1 MVENGFLL
9 SSEAVFNL
17 IQSVYR
23 SADTFAAD
31 FAQEYPSVE
40 ALRERI
46 GDLRQRPGSLFLV
59 VREGGELLGYLFIVP
74 RMAAKLRHTADLNMG
89 MRAEARGRGLGG
101 ALCKAALS
109 RLRRDRI
116 VEIVYLMVR
125 ADNAPALR
133 LYKNHGF
140 EVLALLEQ
148 DTKIAERYYDGV
160 LMRLRVRSGGCQSL

>member
-1 MVENGFLL
+1 MVENGLLL
-9 SSEAVFNL
+9 SSETVYDL

-31 FAQEYPSVE
+31 FVQEYPSLE
-40 ALRERI
+40 ALSERI
-46 GDLRQRPGSLFLV
+46 CDLQKRPGSLFLV

-89 MRAEARGRGLGG
+89 MRAEARRRGLGG
-101 ALCKAALS
+101 ALCTAALS
-109 RLRRDRI
+109 QLRRDRI
-116 VEIVYLMVR
+116 IEIVYLMVR
-125 ADNAPALR
+125 ADNAPAIR

-140 EVLALLEQ
+140 EELALLEQ

-160 LMRLRVRSGGCQSL
+160 LMRLPVKREV

>member
-9 SSEAVFNL
+9 TSETVFDL

-31 FAQEYPSVE
+31 FAQEYPSLE

-46 GDLRQRPGSLFLV
+46 GDIRKRPGSLFLV

-89 MRAEARGRGLGG
+89 ICAEARGRGLGG
-101 ALCKAALS
+101 ALCNAALS
-109 RLRRDRI
+109 QLRRDRI

-125 ADNAPALR
+125 ADNAPAIR

-140 EVLALLEQ
+140 EELALLKQ

-160 LMRLRVRSGGCQSL
+160 LMRLPVKREL